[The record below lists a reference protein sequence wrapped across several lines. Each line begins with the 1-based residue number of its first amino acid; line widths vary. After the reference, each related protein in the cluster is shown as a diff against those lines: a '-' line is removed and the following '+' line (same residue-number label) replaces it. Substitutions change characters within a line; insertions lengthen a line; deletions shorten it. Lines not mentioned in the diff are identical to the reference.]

1 MFNKI
6 QRFSIRKLAI
16 GAASVAI
23 GTFFVG
29 MNNSQQV
36 FADTT
41 ATASESSQGAR
52 TNEPAATDSKQEI
65 KPSTETKEETTRV
78 RAQENVK
85 AVSTNK
91 DVETK
96 TITRTIYDNANAPS
110 RIDGWSVHLK
120 TITQTV
126 TFERTKTT
134 DDNGKTI
141 YGDWQAKDGKDSWD
155 EYLPQGISK
164 DKLASTVKVPMLP
177 VYNIKYANGECKFKG
192 MIGIL

>member
-6 QRFSIRKLAI
+6 QRFLIIKLAI

-65 KPSTETKEETTRV
+65 KPSTETKEETTTV
-78 RAQENVK
+78 KAQENVK
-85 AVSTNK
+85 AVPTPNNPEPTPAPETTPNEYAPIPHPSDVPAEPETNHY
-91 DVETK
+91 VETVKPHATSVSKVSISSK
-96 TITRTIYDNANAPS
+96 TNTRVISAKTENNDIETLPKTGEGQNQSGIIGLLLAN
-110 RIDGWSVHLK
+110 
-120 TITQTV
+120 
-126 TFERTKTT
+126 
-134 DDNGKTI
+134 
-141 YGDWQAKDGKDSWD
+141 
-155 EYLPQGISK
+155 
-164 DKLASTVKVPMLP
+164 LASLFGLAAGKKK
-177 VYNIKYANGECKFKG
+177 N
-192 MIGIL
+192 